1 MRFIYCFFFLIVLPG
16 FAQKQPL
23 DLKIDSV
30 VSKDT
35 ISGERKY
42 TITYHIENLTDRE
55 ISCFLNPKRLLP
67 AHYGSMGTSPLFKLY
82 QNNDILDVGDILKN
96 SLKTNTIQIPDFS
109 LIKDEKERKMA
120 LTTFLKEK
128 LHINTDSIDL
138 KNTDSVESY
147 LIARRPPS
155 LMENIYTLKPKEIK
169 TISQFFYWDKT
180 RYYKQDEYEH
190 YLDEK
195 SVFSI
200 ELYLVL
206 LRDQYKE
213 RLLPEEFEKITANQ
227 NFIQGVFT
235 SNKMEIDFK

>member
-1 MRFIYCFFFLIVLPG
+1 MRYLHYVFSLFSICV
-16 FAQKQPL
+16 FAQNKPI
-23 DLKIDSV
+23 DIKIDSI

-42 TITYHIENLTDRE
+42 TITYHIENFTNNE
-55 ISCFLNPKRLLP
+55 ISCFLNPKELTP
-67 AHYGSMGTSPLFKLY
+67 AHFGSMGTSPLFKLY
-82 QNNDILDVGDILKN
+82 QNNDVVAVSGILNN
-96 SLKTNTIQIPDFS
+96 SLTNNTIEIPDFS
-109 LIKDEKERKMA
+109 LIEDEKERKLAMKN
-120 LTTFLKEK
+120 FFKEK
-128 LHINTDSIDL
+128 LHINTDSLDL
-138 KNTDSVESY
+138 KNTYFEEGMVIRSQ
-147 LIARRPPS
+147 PS

-169 TISQFFYWDKT
+169 TISKFFYWDKT

-190 YLDEK
+190 YLDEN

-213 RLLPEEFEKITANQ
+213 RLLPEEFEEVTANK